1 MLLHQSFPWRM
12 HIEAACEAT
21 CVPASDPLQSSAC
34 CRPRSAHEPVFKI
47 AGFGMSKSA
56 IEESMPKTR
65 VPSAAV
71 YTPPELLAGGY
82 GGPGPY
88 DGAACDAWACGV
100 CLFCAPR
107 RLTVTDFR
115 ASLS

>member
-1 MLLHQSFPWRM
+1 MVHVKILLCPSH
-12 HIEAACEAT
+12 HTIEAVLGAA
-21 CVPASDPLQSSAC
+21 
-34 CRPRSAHEPVFKI
+34 PRSAYKPVLKI

-65 VPSAAV
+65 VPSCAV

-82 GGPGPY
+82 GGPDPY

-100 CLFCAPR
+100 CLFCAPCC
-107 RLTVTDFR
+107 
-115 ASLS
+115 AANLSFLS